1 MVTEDIYTEF
11 QWTSRCWTPA
21 SITVRCWQRLP
32 REGPKGAL
40 TQKAKVSRKYLV
52 ALKHR
57 FFLFYF
63 LPVFKIKCQCYGFR
77 RKGEGRNEWILRLFR
92 KLKSEGQGTENRGL
106 FPDHH
111 NHFLC
116 LHFLTESKNT
126 SAAQIDLLF
135 LLPAYEVTHNKNI
148 TQSPILENPTI
159 SQQCTPPPKQKSQLC
174 AYIWCM
180 HISFCW
186 NDMWVVK
193 TIFCWHI
200 LCMCSYICVYVYN
213 ICMYCKEKLR

>member
-40 TQKAKVSRKYLV
+40 TQKAKVLRKYLV

-57 FFLFYF
+57 FFPFYF
-63 LPVFKIKCQCYGFR
+63 LPVFKIKCECYGFR

-116 LHFLTESKNT
+116 LHFWTESKNT

-148 TQSPILENPTI
+148 TQSPILANPTI
-159 SQQCTPPPKQKSQLC
+159 SQQCTPQAEIPTLRIYMMYAHFFLLKWHVSCKDYILLTRTLYVQL
-174 AYIWCM
+174 Y
-180 HISFCW
+180 
-186 NDMWVVK
+186 
-193 TIFCWHI
+193 
-200 LCMCSYICVYVYN
+200 MCVCI
-213 ICMYCKEKLR
+213 